1 MFARKSKNGAYWL
14 PLLEKAYAKLDQN
27 YERLSGGMPYESLRT
42 MTNMPTTYVSNA
54 KGSAAAA
61 SWAAIER
68 LAGRNFPMTSPCCN
82 NRVNNGLVSGH
93 AYTLLDAHKLSTG
106 QRLVKMRNPW
116 AFQEYKGDW
125 SDSSSKWTAALKEEV
140 GGVVNSNDGTF
151 WMDYETYIKEFWGYS
166 ITMYAPYKGYHQID
180 VKQTVREVK
189 YTVTN
194 PVAQELYIH
203 GETYANRNFP
213 RTCNP
218 GNNGVVWLYNSSG
231 SRVGNYGYMGWAG
244 FGMVGSQPG
253 VALPAGTYEV
263 RLWNQSAGK
272 KTLDAT
278 LSFYWAT
285 QKGTVTKK

>member
-1 MFARKSKNGAYWL
+1 M
-14 PLLEKAYAKLDQN
+14 PLMEKAYAKLDVN
-27 YERLSGGMPYESLRT
+27 YERLSGGMPYEALRT
-42 MTNMPTTYVSNA
+42 MTNMPTTYVSNHRGG
-54 KGSAAAA
+54 KAAE
-61 SWAAIER
+61 SWTAIHH

-82 NRVNNGLVSGH
+82 NRVSNGLVTGH
-93 AYTLLDAHKLSTG
+93 AYTLLDSHKLSNG

-125 SDSSSKWTAALKEEV
+125 SDSSSKWTEAFKKEV

-166 ITMYAPYKGYHQID
+166 ITMYNNYKGYHQINI
-180 VKQTVREVK
+180 KQTVREVK

-194 PVAQELYIH
+194 PVAQEFYVV

-244 FGMVGSQPG
+244 FGMVGGAPG
-253 VALPAGTYEV
+253 GKLPAGTYEV
-263 RLWNQSAGK
+263 RVWNQSAGK
-272 KTLDAT
+272 KTLDAAI
-278 LSFYWAT
+278 SFYWLDK
-285 QKGTVTKK
+285 KGTVTKK